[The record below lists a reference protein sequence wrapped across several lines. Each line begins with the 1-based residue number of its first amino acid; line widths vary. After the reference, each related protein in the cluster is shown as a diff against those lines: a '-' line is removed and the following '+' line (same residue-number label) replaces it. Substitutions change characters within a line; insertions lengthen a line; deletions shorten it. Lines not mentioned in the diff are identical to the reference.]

1 MKFGS
6 KGAEKVTS
14 ENENF
19 KIYQYHYL
27 PIMLK
32 LAERKIDERHLRK
45 EIKIVIQN
53 IRGVR
58 TGLFTPDMA
67 FERIVKEQIA
77 QLVTA
82 PIQLVDQVTNEIVG
96 AVRNC
101 SQVFLT

>member
-1 MKFGS
+1 M
-6 KGAEKVTS
+6 
-14 ENENF
+14 
-19 KIYQYHYL
+19 
-27 PIMLK
+27 
-32 LAERKIDERHLRK
+32 RK

-101 SQVFLT
+101 SQVFFNNFLLRDQNFKTGNFINKLYFSI

>member
-1 MKFGS
+1 
-6 KGAEKVTS
+6 
-14 ENENF
+14 
-19 KIYQYHYL
+19 
-27 PIMLK
+27 MLK

-101 SQVFLT
+101 SQVFPTKFLFNRSKD